1 MVYMDLRG
9 EIELIKRDLDFLENR
24 LSNNEGTQFQ
34 SNISDTAKVFR
45 MLKKARREVSNA
57 LHQV

>member
-1 MVYMDLRG
+1 MVYMDLCG

>member
-1 MVYMDLRG
+1 MVYMDLCG

-24 LSNNEGTQFQ
+24 LIKNEGTQFQ